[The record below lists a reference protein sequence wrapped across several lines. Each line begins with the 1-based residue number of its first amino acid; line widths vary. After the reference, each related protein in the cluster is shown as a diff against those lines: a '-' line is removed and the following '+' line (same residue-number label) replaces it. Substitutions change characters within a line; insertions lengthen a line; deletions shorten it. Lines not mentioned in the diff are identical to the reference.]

1 MLQPNSLLFN
11 YVNVVELART
21 PLHKYILLGQTQG
34 SNSSLYSFT
43 PWTDEVVRTPL
54 HFDLHREQS
63 KWVTFLSMF
72 IHTVNS
78 RNGSHS
84 SPYYPHRE
92 QSKWLTFLSILSTP
106 WTVKMAPIH
115 LYIYLLR
122 VQSKWLTFISLFIHS
137 VNRWNGSHSS
147 LYLSTPWTVE
157 MAHIPLSIYP
167 LREQLKWLTFFSLCI
182 FFMDRLTFSIII
194 YFVNIKTIWTE
205 FLFFCTSWL
214 DDMAWTPLHMYLLIA

>member
-63 KWVTFLSMF
+63 KWVTFLSMC
-72 IHTVNS
+72 IHSVNS

-84 SPYYPHRE
+84 S
-92 QSKWLTFLSILSTP
+92 LC
-106 WTVKMAPIH
+106 
-115 LYIYLLR
+115 
-122 VQSKWLTFISLFIHS
+122 
-137 VNRWNGSHSS
+137 
-147 LYLSTPWTVE
+147 LSTPWTVE
-157 MAHIPLSIYP
+157 MAHIPLHIIHTVNSQNGSHSSLYLSTPCTVEMAHIHLYIYP
-167 LREQLKWLTFFSLCI
+167 LREQLRWLTFLSLFI
-182 FFMDRLTFSIII
+182 H
-194 YFVNIKTIWTE
+194 FVNSWNGSHSSPYVSSSWT
-205 FLFFCTSWL
+205 
-214 DDMAWTPLHMYLLIA
+214 D